1 MAEETKNQKILIVD
15 DEETNLKLI
24 ISMLK
29 HHGYVFETAADGAEA
44 LVKAKSFKP
53 DLIFLDIMMPEMD
66 GYEACKRLKED
77 AATKHIPV
85 VMVTALADKES
96 RIKGLEMGANDFLSK
111 PVDISELTIRT
122 KNLLKIKEFE
132 DFLKV
137 HNELL
142 ETEVR
147 EKTAQLRESYIDTI
161 HKLTKVAE

>member
-1 MAEETKNQKILIVD
+1 MMKK
-15 DEETNLKLI
+15 TNLKLI

-29 HHGYVFETAADGAEA
+29 HHGYVFETAADGTEA

-111 PVDISELTIRT
+111 PVDSTELMVRT
-122 KNLLKIKEFE
+122 KNLLRVKEFE
-132 DFLKV
+132 DFLKGTMNSLKQRSGKRR
-137 HNELL
+137 HSSGKA
-142 ETEVR
+142 T
-147 EKTAQLRESYIDTI
+147 
-161 HKLTKVAE
+161 